1 MTAYATGTDF
11 INAFGTNE
19 YNQLCDK
26 DNTGEPVY
34 DGFNAALLWSTEKIN
49 EYIGARY
56 VVPLT
61 EPVSELVRRCCI
73 DLARYKLYDDNITD
87 EVTNGFNEAMKWL
100 EKVKS
105 GVTDIQGAVLLTEGL
120 KGRVPVIATGDDA
133 IFTTDYLSK
142 LL

>member
-1 MTAYATGTDF
+1 MTAYAINTDF
-11 INAFGTNE
+11 ITAFGTNE

-26 DNTGEPVY
+26 DDTGTPVY
-34 DGFNAALLWSTEKIN
+34 EGFNAALNWATEKID
-49 EYIGARY
+49 EYIGWRY

-61 EPVSELVRRCCI
+61 EPISELVRRYCI
-73 DLARYKLYDDNITD
+73 DLARYKLYDNNVTD

-105 GVTDIQGAVLLTEGL
+105 GALDIQDAVLLTKGL
-120 KGRVPVIATGDDA
+120 EGRVPVIATGDTA
-133 IFTTDYLSK
+133 FFTADYLSR